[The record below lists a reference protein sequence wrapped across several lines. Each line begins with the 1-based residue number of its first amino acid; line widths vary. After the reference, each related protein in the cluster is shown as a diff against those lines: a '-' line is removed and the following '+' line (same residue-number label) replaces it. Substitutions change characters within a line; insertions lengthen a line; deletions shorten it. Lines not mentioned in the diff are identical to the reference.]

1 MSPHPAQEEKPIL
14 NIPRAGEIHGKCI
27 ENTHTVLPEP
37 SCGQAGRV
45 QQTEMLLVG
54 SNSAATKPQPA
65 LVAPFLVWP
74 WKILEKGFGEI
85 SMGGFPMGAALVAAS
100 RMLLGLWGGL
110 EEIPSEELVWGQ
122 GAAGEAGE
130 HLPQQLLPL
139 LFPNLGGFTPNQPP
153 LGV

>member
-1 MSPHPAQEEKPIL
+1 M
-14 NIPRAGEIHGKCI
+14 
-27 ENTHTVLPEP
+27 ENTWKTHRVLPEP
-37 SCGQAGRV
+37 SRGQAGGV
-45 QQTEMLLVG
+45 QQAEMLVVG
-54 SNSAATKPQPA
+54 SNSAATKLQPP

-74 WKILEKGFGEI
+74 WKILEKDFGEHPV
-85 SMGGFPMGAALVAAS
+85 GDFPMGAALVAAP
-100 RMLLGLWGGL
+100 RTLLGLWGGL

-139 LFPNLGGFTPNQPP
+139 LFPDLGSFTPNQPL